1 MKVKV
6 LFTFRT
12 GSSVFFSKMPDFKPH
27 DIDEIC
33 VMDYPLFGDKIAEIR
48 KDGKDLFFIFNY
60 GKDKL
65 IEQCN
70 NINVPMAIAK
80 FLSPEFAKYLDL
92 NIDDLKKLKDLSE
105 RMDDKHYY
113 LKMIF
118 DYYIQNNG
126 FYLTKEQRENAYKE
140 YKSKRS

>member
-1 MKVKV
+1 MKIKV
-6 LFTFRT
+6 IHTFDT
-12 GSSVFFSKMPDFKPH
+12 GSSTFFSGKNDFIPH
-27 DIDEIC
+27 DYDKLCII
-33 VMDYPLFGDKIAEIR
+33 DYPLFGNKIGILR
-48 KDGKDLFFIFNY
+48 KDKDDIYFVYNQ

-65 IEQCN
+65 IEQC
-70 NINVPMAIAK
+70 IRTNVPMSICK

-92 NIDDLKKLKDLSE
+92 NIDDLKKLEALSE

-140 YKSKRS
+140 YKSKR